1 MDRAVHR
8 LFASLRAL
16 QQCKTEP
23 AALAAR
29 KIGRGTNF
37 VCGVADPVSTCVHP
51 TEHPNLWGVE
61 RRRFKGCISRCST
74 PPGLR
79 SGKFFTLLVAF
90 FLFIPDLLM
99 KVIHVVVVWACVVVF
114 EKIF

>member
-1 MDRAVHR
+1 MNRAVHR

-23 AALAAR
+23 AVLAAR
-29 KIGRGTNF
+29 KIGCGTNF

-61 RRRFKGCISRCST
+61 RSGFKGCISRCSA
-74 PPGLR
+74 G
-79 SGKFFTLLVAF
+79 
-90 FLFIPDLLM
+90 
-99 KVIHVVVVWACVVVF
+99 
-114 EKIF
+114 